1 MPDSVFTDLQALQHL
16 EFKRQCTPLPVA
28 ALVDADPAHTPQHAA
43 KTVTHLHFQHPLVL
57 HGCQWSIGKHL
68 VLPPQL
74 TNQQCRSRQAQN
86 RQQQHNT
93 PDNPPAFSGRSEEHT
108 SELQSLMRISYAV
121 FCLKKKTNKKTYR
134 NKQHETAPENTTRN
148 NITT

>member
-1 MPDSVFTDLQALQHL
+1 MPDGVFTDLQALQHL

-74 TNQQCRSRQAQN
+74 TNQQ
-86 RQQQHNT
+86 
-93 PDNPPAFSGRSEEHT
+93 RSEEHT
-108 SELQSLMRISYAV
+108 SELQSLMRLSYAV
-121 FCLKKKTNKKTYR
+121 SCV
-134 NKQHETAPENTTRN
+134 
-148 NITT
+148 